1 MEWSEFGSWIWSP
14 QFQRYYR
21 QRQNQYQQRE
31 TQWAPLP
38 SEHHSSQCIPGP
50 SLCQEQSQSAV
61 SVVKKKDKPKHQQA
75 RRGRNQDF
83 TSSATTTL
91 DSGSDSGLDNPP
103 LPSADENSSYTT
115 YSPDSSYHDEL
126 DIASVP
132 ASSAAALAASYKVN
146 SHGVHVQGEV
156 ASDGGPLVRQDSVP
170 EVDIY
175 DSSAYNADSQYNVD
189 PMVLQSAMES
199 LQISR
204 HTRVSTSIPHDR
216 PSQISQEDTSL
227 VDFNEV
233 LDPRYQV
240 HKSTNFQPGEV
251 FKVLWSEPVGKS
263 VATSS
268 STVSGTQTFVDSYG
282 ERFYVGFRRFIVVA
296 NDAGHCTCVPI
307 LTYGGRG
314 CQKSGVKPD
323 RHGIVV
329 QCGKKAK
336 PAAGEP
342 TLGFPPIRVQIRAH
356 GERLTRESRI
366 NYSKLVTVEHNV
378 KVFFVGSILAED
390 ADLLQDAVNQC
401 WERKSFHRRPYTRVY

>member
-14 QFQRYYR
+14 EFQRYYR
-21 QRQNQYQQRE
+21 QRQNQYHF
-31 TQWAPLP
+31 A
-38 SEHHSSQCIPGP
+38 
-50 SLCQEQSQSAV
+50 
-61 SVVKKKDKPKHQQA
+61 
-75 RRGRNQDF
+75 
-83 TSSATTTL
+83 SSATTTL
-91 DSGSDSGLDNPP
+91 DSGSDSELDNPS
-103 LPSADENSSYTT
+103 LASANENGSYTT
-115 YSPDSSYHDEL
+115 YSPNSSYHDDL

-132 ASSAAALAASYKVN
+132 ASSAAVVATSYKVN

-156 ASDGGPLVRQDSVP
+156 ASDGGPLVRQGSCFAFNLRTVRLVTTCHKSTNTTIDSVP

-175 DSSAYNADSQYNVD
+175 DGSAYNADSQYNVD
-189 PMVLQSAMES
+189 PKVLHPAMES

-233 LDPRYQV
+233 LDPRKLTVSGTPHQNHLSNMDPGYQV

-263 VATSS
+263 VSTSS

-378 KVFFVGSILAED
+378 KVFFVGSILTED

>member
-21 QRQNQYQQRE
+21 QRQNQY
-31 TQWAPLP
+31 
-38 SEHHSSQCIPGP
+38 H
-50 SLCQEQSQSAV
+50 
-61 SVVKKKDKPKHQQA
+61 
-75 RRGRNQDF
+75 F

-115 YSPDSSYHDEL
+115 YSPDSSYHDDL
-126 DIASVP
+126 DIASIP

-156 ASDGGPLVRQDSVP
+156 ASDGGPLVRQGSCFVFNMRTVRLATTCRKSTNTTIDSVP